1 MAAMKLVVIAAV
13 GMALCVGV
21 TAWAEDEPGGDEEA
35 GTAVQAPLEEVV
47 KHQGPPPAE
56 HYTVKVKAA
65 DGVSDQEITAAIE
78 QENARRDPAAQQ
90 AAQAAKQKADAD
102 AAHAERVAKICDS
115 IPEKAM
121 RDDPSLR
128 KMCQ

>member
-1 MAAMKLVVIAAV
+1 MKLVVIAAV
-13 GMALCVGV
+13 GLGVCVGV
-21 TAWAEDEPGGDEEA
+21 TAWADDEP

-47 KHQGPPPAE
+47 KHQGPPPAAQ
-56 HYTVKVKAA
+56 YTVKVKTA
-65 DGVSDQEITAAIE
+65 DGVSEQEISAAIE
-78 QENARRDPAAQQ
+78 QENARREPDAQHAAQV
-90 AAQAAKQKADAD
+90 AKQKADTD
-102 AAHAERVAKICDS
+102 AAHASRVAKICDS

>member
-1 MAAMKLVVIAAV
+1 MKLAVIAAV
-13 GMALCVGV
+13 GLGVCMGV
-21 TAWAEDEPGGDEEA
+21 TAWAEDEPGTDEEA

-56 HYTVKVKAA
+56 HYTVKVKAGE
-65 DGVSDQEITAAIE
+65 GVTEQEISAAIE
-78 QENARRDPAAQQ
+78 QEKARRDPEAQHAAQV
-90 AAQAAKQKADAD
+90 AKQKADAD
-102 AAHAERVAKICDS
+102 AAHADRVAKICDS